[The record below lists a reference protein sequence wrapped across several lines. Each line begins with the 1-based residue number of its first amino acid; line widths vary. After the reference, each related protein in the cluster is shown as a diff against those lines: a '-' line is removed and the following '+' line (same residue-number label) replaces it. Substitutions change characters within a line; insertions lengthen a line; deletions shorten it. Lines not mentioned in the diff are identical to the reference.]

1 MAIGRRR
8 LARQRGPG
16 DSGAHDPARR
26 QPGGHRRAAA
36 RHPTPRR
43 LGEGRA
49 DPGRGDGQ
57 EQGRRIVN
65 GADAAAQGAA
75 GARRASA
82 IVVAVL
88 CLLWVARTAD
98 AVGSGGRGQV
108 LFVAAMFVLPLAY
121 VVPATRAWW
130 TARRWWLLAAQAVL
144 TCVPFAVFGSSWVA
158 GVSGLLAGLV
168 LLTVAACRGWCSA
181 PSPRLRSRSGLAW
194 LACPLTPAHRALSG
208 FWSQTLMT
216 LYCCSGWPGWRT
228 WSPR

>member
-1 MAIGRRR
+1 MSASLEPCTRPSPVPWALVCCGVRTRQPVHCARPRCRSSEVAIGRRR

-16 DSGAHDPARR
+16 VSGAHDPARR

-130 TARRWWLLAAQAVL
+130 TARRWWLLAAQAGL
-144 TCVPFAVFGSSWVA
+144 TCVPFAVFGSRLGA
-158 GVSGLLAGLV
+158 GGSGPLAGPVV
-168 LLTVAACRGWCSA
+168 LPCPVGPGRRCRCWTAAGRG
-181 PSPRLRSRSGLAW
+181 
-194 LACPLTPAHRALSG
+194 
-208 FWSQTLMT
+208 
-216 LYCCSGWPGWRT
+216 PGR
-228 WSPR
+228 